1 MKLISQTIHNP
12 IGAVGGAFAV
22 HYMAKKHGVSH
33 LWTLVAITAA
43 GAIVGAA
50 VQELISAKMSAPT
63 AATVKG

>member
-12 IGAVGGAFAV
+12 IGAVAGAFGT

-33 LWTLVAITAA
+33 IWTLVAITAA

-50 VQELISAKMSAPT
+50 IQEVITARMSVPT
-63 AATVKG
+63 AQTIKG